1 MKKIILMVLLVLFC
15 SPSFAGLEM
24 NPITGKLD
32 KTNDTNVTEIV
43 SEVWEEQ
50 GNNVYLI
57 DTSQNVGIGTINP
70 AGKLHVAGPFVVEG
84 DFSGVLLDY
93 GQKIDG
99 DTSRKFTFSDTIG
112 TYNSNLRLDLDTT
125 SGVASFDSSSV
136 VPIEEVEFVDMTVTA
151 TAFVGDGSGL
161 TGISGGGSVGWTDG
175 GTNVYATT
183 TSDRVA
189 IGTTTPSA
197 GSKLQVVGTVSATAF
212 VGDGS
217 GLTGIVG
224 GGGLGNV
231 VEDTTPQ
238 LGGDLD
244 MNAKNI
250 DFPST
255 ANISDVLD
263 EDNMASNSATKLATQ
278 QSIKAYVDTAI
289 SGVSGGAGG
298 WTDGG
303 TNVYNTATT
312 DTVGIGTTG
321 ASGSLE
327 IVKQGSTI
335 PFMVSATATG
345 DGNYLIVDS
354 GGLVGIGTTKPLVL
368 IESAKSDTATYTATT
383 SSTSAIAVRNL
394 NTTNNNFANVAY
406 TSVNSSAAPFTGV
419 RTMGIFT
426 SHTAGSESADF
437 AVTTNNGGTFR
448 EGLRLLSSGNFGIS
462 TTNPTALLQVAGD
475 TKIGNG
481 TFSNTSANEDLYVEG
496 NLEVDGT
503 IYGSLS
509 GNASTVTTNANLT
522 GEVTSSGNAATIS
535 DSVTVT
541 GWSLGASTA
550 TTPSSGDND
559 TSLATTAYVQTEIS
573 GLGGG
578 SSGWTDGTAVIYTT
592 TSTDNV
598 GIGTFNPLQR
608 LQVVGTV
615 QATAFVTNSTVAGS
629 LVLNEDNANGVNTI
643 TISAPSSISSNRS
656 CALEDDSTPFDNCVT
671 PASGGWTDGGANV
684 YTTTTTDNVGI
695 GTLSPTANLQVY
707 KSVAG
712 FNGINIRNTNASGYS
727 SIVYGDNSVNS
738 IAEFGFNNSAKDLF
752 FYNASATGGMD
763 FGTNDTSRVFINVDG
778 NVGIGST
785 APGSQL
791 TISNGAAHAGQA
803 LCVTTAGRVGYC
815 SSAAAIVAAG
825 TCSCT
830 AL

>member
-84 DFSGVLLDY
+84 DFSGILLDY

-112 TYNSNLRLDLDTT
+112 TYNSNFRLDLDTT
-125 SGVASFDSSSV
+125 SGVASFDSSST

-303 TNVYNTATT
+303 ANVYLTATSDIVGVGTTTPNAQLMISNVGTGDSFRVDDALNDTTPFLITSAGNVGIGTSSPSSPFQFGTASASNFISMSTASAPAMAIRADSASTVDLLNIQSSGISSGNALEVSSSSASQTVPLALFTQSAASSGGTLRVNQSSASSTGRATHITNAGTGDTFLVEDVAT
-312 DTVGIGTTG
+312 DSSPFIIGSDGNVGIGTT
-321 ASGSLE
+321 
-327 IVKQGSTI
+327 T
-335 PFMVSATATG
+335 VSANKLRVVGNIDATSFSG
-345 DGNYLIVDS
+345 DG
-354 GGLVGIGTTKPLVL
+354 
-368 IESAKSDTATYTATT
+368 SALT
-383 SSTSAIAVRNL
+383 
-394 NTTNNNFANVAY
+394 
-406 TSVNSSAAPFTGV
+406 
-419 RTMGIFT
+419 
-426 SHTAGSESADF
+426 
-437 AVTTNNGGTFR
+437 
-448 EGLRLLSSGNFGIS
+448 GIS
-462 TTNPTALLQVAGD
+462 
-475 TKIGNG
+475 
-481 TFSNTSANEDLYVEG
+481 
-496 NLEVDGT
+496 
-503 IYGSLS
+503 
-509 GNASTVTTNANLT
+509 
-522 GEVTSSGNAATIS
+522 
-535 DSVTVT
+535 
-541 GWSLGASTA
+541 
-550 TTPSSGDND
+550 
-559 TSLATTAYVQTEIS
+559 
-573 GLGGG
+573 GG

-671 PASGGWTDGGANV
+671 PASGGWTDAGATINV
-684 YTTTTTDNVGI
+684 TTSTDNVGI
-695 GTLSPTANLQVY
+695 GTSSPEKKLVLAGADSDMRIKSTTSSVHGELQFFSDLGESFNIGVGG
-707 KSVAG
+707 STTSPASEAFFENVISGAPVNFISNAG
-712 FNGINIRNTNASGYS
+712 R
-727 SIVYGDNSVNS
+727 
-738 IAEFGFNNSAKDLF
+738 FGFNAGTGTGQITIDGD
-752 FYNASATGGMD
+752 TGGCLM
-763 FGTNDTSRVFINVDG
+763 FQDTDNAGWTECDAL
-778 NVGIGST
+778 NGS
-785 APGSQL
+785 L
-791 TISNGAAHAGQA
+791 
-803 LCVTTAGRVGYC
+803 
-815 SSAAAIVAAG
+815 
-825 TCSCT
+825 TCSTDADGICD
-830 AL
+830 